1 MENERNSEVSHNKI
15 FVKNILHYIQL
26 AVRVGILG
34 EGQDVPIDV
43 ASVLSLF
50 LIMRLVAA
58 QKDPRIKI
66 VGERSIIMFREN
78 NNDIPALE

>member
-1 MENERNSEVSHNKI
+1 MAVS
-15 FVKNILHYIQL
+15 
-26 AVRVGILG
+26 VGILG

-66 VGERSIIMFREN
+66 VGERSCIIMFREN